1 MSNAPKIPPARVAQA
16 VERVRHHFAR
26 LHLRMVPPPIAVME
40 LILGA
45 WLSQAITA
53 ATQLGIA
60 DALAAG
66 PLTADELG
74 RKVGADPDAVARL
87 MRLLISQGVF
97 RRRSG
102 NRFALNA
109 LGDTLRSDAPVSMA
123 GAALFFGS
131 KEHREHWTS
140 LVDSIRTGKASVPAI
155 RGMEFFEYVAENP
168 EFAGLFNDA
177 MSSTSEMLEAALV
190 AVADLGRFRTIAD
203 VGGGHGRLLA
213 AMLAAAPDARGVLA
227 DLPDVVA
234 GAPAVFAECGVTER
248 VRIEGGSFFDG
259 VPPGADA
266 YVMKNVLHDWDDD
279 KATDILRNIRAVSDS
294 GTTLLLFEMVIPD
307 HDRVFFGKAVD
318 LEMLLVAGSFERS
331 ETQWRTVLERGG
343 FRLTRI
349 VPTASPV
356 SVVEAVPA

>member
-1 MSNAPKIPPARVAQA
+1 MTNTSKIPPARVALA
-16 VERVRHHFAR
+16 VERVRHHLSR
-26 LHLRMVPPPIAVME
+26 LHLRLAPPPIAVME
-40 LILGA
+40 LILGG

-53 ATQLGIA
+53 AAQLGIA

-87 MRLLISQGVF
+87 MRLLISRGIF
-97 RRRSG
+97 RRRGG

-131 KEHREHWTS
+131 KQHREHWSS
-140 LVDSIRTGKASVPAI
+140 LVESIRTGKASVPEI
-155 RGMEFFEYVAENP
+155 RGMEFFEYLAEDP
-168 EFAGLFNDA
+168 QFAGLFNDA
-177 MSSTSEMLEAALV
+177 MTSTSEMLEAALV
-190 AVADLGRFRTIAD
+190 AATDLSRFRTIAD
-203 VGGGHGRLLA
+203 VGGGHGKLLS
-213 AMLAAAPDARGVLA
+213 AMLTAAPNARGMLV
-227 DLPDVVA
+227 DLPEVVA
-234 GAPAVFAECGVTER
+234 GARAVLAERGVTDR

-279 KATDILRNIRAVSDS
+279 KTSDILRNIRAVSES

-307 HDRVFFGKAVD
+307 HDRVFFGKLVD

-331 ETQWRTVLERGG
+331 EKQWRDVLERGG

-349 VPTASPV
+349 VPTASPL